1 VGGARRGPRVGEL
14 TLQYEAVVL
23 ADDGDQILTLY
34 TAESGTLDAEH
45 LARLASDAT
54 FAA

>member
-1 VGGARRGPRVGEL
+1 LNADGRLVTVLLR
-14 TLQYEAVVL
+14 L
-23 ADDGDQILTLY
+23 ADDGDQILTLD
-34 TAESGTLDAEH
+34 TAESGTPDAER

>member
-1 VGGARRGPRVGEL
+1 VICPVGEAD
-14 TLQYEAVVL
+14 TL
-23 ADDGDQILTLY
+23 DDGDQILTLY
-34 TAESGTLDAEH
+34 TAESGTPDAEH